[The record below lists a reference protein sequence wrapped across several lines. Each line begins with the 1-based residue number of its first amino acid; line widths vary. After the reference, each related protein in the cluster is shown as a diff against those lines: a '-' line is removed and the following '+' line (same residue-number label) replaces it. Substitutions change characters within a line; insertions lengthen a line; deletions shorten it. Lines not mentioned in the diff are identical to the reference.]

1 MISCPQLFY
10 RPLRGAAAAR
20 VGEEDENIF
29 TPIRVS
35 HYNLTYRRPWANMLS
50 LTFSQNG
57 FIPYIPAY
65 DTVGLLSA
73 VCITRILSQ
82 RQSTYLSIDPM
93 NT

>member
-10 RPLRGAAAAR
+10 HPPRAAAAAKA
-20 VGEEDENIF
+20 GEEDGNIF

-35 HYNLTYRRPWANMLS
+35 HYNLTYRRPWAGMLS

-65 DTVGLLSA
+65 DTVGLLSTH
-73 VCITRILSQ
+73 VSCHGGGSLP
-82 RQSTYLSIDPM
+82 TYLSTP
-93 NT
+93 